1 MKAMK
6 TLVVIA
12 ALTISSLAMAE
23 GGADRTF
30 ARMEQA
36 GKAATQADQAAQQ
49 QKPAAPVAESK
60 TPMAD
65 HANC

>member
-12 ALTISSLAMAE
+12 ALTLSSLAMAE

-36 GKAATQADQAAQQ
+36 GKAATQADQQ

>member
-1 MKAMK
+1 MKSMK
-6 TLVVIA
+6 TLAIIA
-12 ALTISSLAMAE
+12 ALTISSLALAE

-36 GKAATQADQAAQQ
+36 GKAATQAYQTAEQ

-60 TPMAD
+60 TSMTGHD
-65 HANC
+65 NC